1 VSIASPAIRVLPEC
15 GSETSRALQ
24 SARVAWGDERPDAAE
39 QLLVAV
45 EQPGLEFRPVEEVV
59 GDQGVRE
66 SLLVVLALDDE
77 FGVGEEEVAA
87 TVIGMQVGVDDV
99 GDVGDLE
106 TDLGESRLE
115 PVLCVRDASRYR
127 RGRFRRRCG

>member
-1 VSIASPAIRVLPEC
+1 M
-15 GSETSRALQ
+15 
-24 SARVAWGDERPDAAE
+24 AWGDERPDAAE

-45 EQPGLEFRPVEEVV
+45 EQPVVELRPVEELV
-59 GDQGVRE
+59 GDLWVRE
-66 SLLVVLALDDE
+66 CLLVVLALDDD

-87 TVIGMQVGVDDV
+87 AVIGVQVGVDDV

-127 RGRFRRRCG
+127 RGRFRPRPCE